1 MSTPEEPR
9 TRLPDE
15 EPPGGTPAGADLE
28 FREIRLRVDEVL
40 RRQIRA
46 RIARLVA
53 DAADVEDLTQE
64 TLLRVMRGLPRFRGD
79 ASLTTWAL
87 RIAGNVVI
95 DHRRRIG
102 CRPES
107 EPAPGDEALAD
118 LEESREPR
126 PEDDLEQRISAD
138 CLRGAMALLSA
149 SYRQVFE
156 LHDLAGLDL
165 AEVAELL
172 DLPLSTVKIR
182 VHRARRR
189 LRQACESGCQVYRGR
204 RGDVACGPR
213 DESGG

>member
-1 MSTPEEPR
+1 MSTTEEPLA
-9 TRLPDE
+9 TPPNDE
-15 EPPGGTPAGADLE
+15 APAQEPVAEIDS
-28 FREIRLRVDEVL
+28 RELRLRVDEFL

-46 RIARLVA
+46 RIARLV
-53 DAADVEDLTQE
+53 DAAEVEDLTQE

-95 DHRRRIG
+95 DHRRRLR
-102 CRPES
+102 CRPEC
-107 EPAPGDEALAD
+107 ERVPGNEDLAG
-118 LEESREPR
+118 LLESRDPG

-138 CLRGAMALLSA
+138 CLRGALALLSE

-165 AEVAELL
+165 AEIAELL
-172 DLPLSTVKIR
+172 DLPVSTVKIR

-189 LRQACESGCQVYRGR
+189 LRQACEAGCEVYRGR
-204 RGDVACGPR
+204 RGEVACGPR
-213 DESGG
+213 DESGANT